1 MKLDFKKP
9 LNQLRQDVKKIQA
22 YDLSLIYPRLDDD
35 EKKILR
41 SAIDYKKVVL
51 LFEQLEIDDKKDLFE
66 KLPTADRKKR
76 LLDLIKLD
84 ELKDFISEYKKDE
97 QEEII
102 KLLKEAKQIEIKKM
116 LLYSDNLASS
126 LMTPEIIKI
135 SEDFSIK
142 DATQY
147 LIEKSKDNDYID
159 DIYVVKED
167 DTLVGVVKLKDL
179 IVARKTDK
187 LSDLIDNDYNY
198 IYNDKPIFEVVDIFK
213 DYDEKAI
220 PVVDYDK
227 KILGVITSDDIIEE
241 IYEKQKEDFQRLA
254 FLSEYNKNDSAIK
267 RSLRRIPWL
276 LISIILGL
284 LIANFLLVF
293 EKTIQVVSVI
303 FLFQSLILD
312 TAGNIGT
319 QSLAVTILSIGQ
331 NKLDKKEEIK
341 KHLKNEVMIA
351 LINSLVIG
359 IYGFV
364 IAFGFLN
371 LPLKIIEGASKSSI
385 ASLNQTAFSI
395 SIGIIVFLSLFI
407 SMFISA
413 ILGVVIPI
421 IAKKRKINPANVSG
435 PILTTSNDLLALVIY
450 FSIATVF
457 IKIFK

>member
-22 YDLSLIYPRLDDD
+22 YDLSLIYPGLDDD

-41 SAIDYKKVVL
+41 RAIDYKKVVL

-102 KLLKEAKQIEIKKM
+102 KLLKEVKQIEIKKM

-187 LSDLIDNDYNY
+187 LSDLI
-198 IYNDKPIFEVVDIFK
+198 I
-213 DYDEKAI
+213 
-220 PVVDYDK
+220 
-227 KILGVITSDDIIEE
+227 
-241 IYEKQKEDFQRLA
+241 
-254 FLSEYNKNDSAIK
+254 
-267 RSLRRIPWL
+267 
-276 LISIILGL
+276 ISIMI
-284 LIANFLLVF
+284 
-293 EKTIQVVSVI
+293 
-303 FLFQSLILD
+303 SLY
-312 TAGNIGT
+312 
-319 QSLAVTILSIGQ
+319 
-331 NKLDKKEEIK
+331 
-341 KHLKNEVMIA
+341 LK
-351 LINSLVIG
+351 
-359 IYGFV
+359 
-364 IAFGFLN
+364 
-371 LPLKIIEGASKSSI
+371 
-385 ASLNQTAFSI
+385 
-395 SIGIIVFLSLFI
+395 
-407 SMFISA
+407 
-413 ILGVVIPI
+413 
-421 IAKKRKINPANVSG
+421 
-435 PILTTSNDLLALVIY
+435 
-450 FSIATVF
+450 
-457 IKIFK
+457 